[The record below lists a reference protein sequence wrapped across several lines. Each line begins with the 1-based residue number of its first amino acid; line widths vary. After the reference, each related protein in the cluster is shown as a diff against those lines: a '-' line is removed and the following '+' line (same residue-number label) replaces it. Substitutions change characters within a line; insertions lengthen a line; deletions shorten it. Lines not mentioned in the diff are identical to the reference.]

1 MKLYTLY
8 TDSHAV
14 LLNNFFLPSVKKVK
28 NIELIIEHK
37 PQDCASGQYMQ
48 NGWLTTMKHKVQ
60 YHIKACQIYDDEIF
74 IYSDCDVIFLNK
86 NLVQSIIDEM
96 GDCDIA
102 CQNDVALYNNRDTCC
117 AGFFVCKTNNKT
129 VHLWQSILEHMNSL
143 PTNTNEQ
150 DQSLL
155 NHYLD
160 KIDIKYKT
168 LSHKFFTLARHKP
181 ELWDQKNNYFDFTIP
196 DDIIAYH
203 ANWTHGIENKI
214 ALLNYVQSKIKQ

>member
-1 MKLYTLY
+1 MRDPTGHRRR
-8 TDSHAV
+8 DSRNSLDLSRFGVSRPYRDSGGGGGDRPAAESK
-14 LLNNFFLPSVKKVK
+14 PSHDRQ
-28 NIELIIEHK
+28 IAR
-37 PQDCASGQYMQ
+37 DSSGF
-48 NGWLTTMKHKVQ
+48 GL
-60 YHIKACQIYDDEIF
+60 A
-74 IYSDCDVIFLNK
+74 
-86 NLVQSIIDEM
+86 
-96 GDCDIA
+96 GA